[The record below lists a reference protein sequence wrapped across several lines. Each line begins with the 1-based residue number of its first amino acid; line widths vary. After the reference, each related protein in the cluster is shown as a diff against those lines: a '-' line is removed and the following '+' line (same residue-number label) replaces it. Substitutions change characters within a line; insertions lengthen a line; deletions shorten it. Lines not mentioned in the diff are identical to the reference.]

1 MTTSLFNRIKPDQIA
16 DRLDGE
22 YYAKELL
29 ENESKL
35 NLFIQVT
42 LENCVTNIRN
52 AISDLTSNGSFEF
65 LRGIQF
71 NHTSGIPYVRT
82 QNLMDGYID
91 FSDGIYVDL
100 KCKDMVAKSLCETG
114 DLIVC
119 RKGKVGAASAVSA
132 DIHGAAISENV
143 TRFRL
148 DKSYDADFLATFLNS
163 NHGRMRFLRE
173 ATGVIQKWINNEKLR
188 QIRVIRID
196 SSAEKYIGDKVRQ
209 AEKLRAWAKRLEVR
223 LALLENKIPISKHV
237 VREAKHS
244 KATLS
249 YLTEN
254 RLDARYYANKHL
266 DLYAQFTDDFESL
279 GTIFSKFKYGAS
291 IAANYVN
298 TDGLPFIR
306 GNALSPNRINKDDI
320 VYLNRSLEDEGNN
333 YCIEEDDILITRSG
347 TVGVAAHVT
356 SEYAKYWYGSFII
369 KCTLSNK
376 LYLPAY
382 VSWYLNS
389 WVGQQQ
395 FRRLENG
402 AVQLNINIEELSSI
416 AIWKASQEFQNEI
429 QQLLFEQISA
439 VNLSKLLA
447 NTAKTL
453 VEALIEG
460 QLTEQQLIQAQQAL
474 EDGDNSLDQAILS
487 KLSAEGYAIEGATP
501 LFSDV
506 DELYSLLEEAAQAE
520 AEE

>member
-1 MTTSLFNRIKPDQIA
+1 MSVDTLRETFHINRISTSDLQDFLTAQTYRPEITQAKNHILSLKNCSLQAVCTKPIQQGKSPKYAEKGLKCIKPKNTNDMLVSIDDIDWIDSSTKDQIQKQKLGYGDIVITRSGSGTIGRASIYCYSEEAYTNDHLFVVRPDKA
-16 DRLDGE
+16 D
-22 YYAKELL
+22 
-29 ENESKL
+29 S
-35 NLFIQVT
+35 
-42 LENCVTNIRN
+42 
-52 AISDLTSNGSFEF
+52 
-65 LRGIQF
+65 
-71 NHTSGIPYVRT
+71 H
-82 QNLMDGYID
+82 YIC
-91 FSDGIYVDL
+91 S
-100 KCKDMVAKSLCETG
+100 
-114 DLIVC
+114 
-119 RKGKVGAASAVSA
+119 
-132 DIHGAAISENV
+132 
-143 TRFRL
+143 
-148 DKSYDADFLATFLNS
+148 FLNS
-163 NHGRMRFLRE
+163 FHGQRLLE
-173 ATGVIQKWINNEKLR
+173 AGISGSTGQLNLSNEHIKSIPLFR
-188 QIRVIRID
+188 PDNKAQ
-196 SSAEKYIGDKVRQ
+196 KYIGDKVRQ
-209 AEKLRAWAKRLEVR
+209 AEKLRSWAKRLEVR
-223 LALLENKIPISKHV
+223 LALLENQIPISKPV
-237 VREAKHS
+237 TREAKHS

-266 DLYAQFTDDFESL
+266 DLYAQFTNSFESF
-279 GTIFSKFKYGAS
+279 GNICSKFKYGAS
-291 IAANYVN
+291 ITANYVN
-298 TDGLPFIR
+298 SDGLPFIR

-320 VYLNRSLEDEGNN
+320 VYLNRSLEDDNNN
-333 YCIEEDDILITRSG
+333 YRIEEGDILITRSG
-347 TVGVAAHVT
+347 TVGLAAHVT
-356 SEYAKYWYGSFII
+356 SEYAKYCYGSFII

-429 QQLLFEQISA
+429 QQLLFVQISA

-460 QLTEQQLIQAQQAL
+460 HLTEQQLIQAQQAL

-487 KLSAEGYAIEGATP
+487 KLSAEGYAIEGAIP

-506 DELYSLLEEAAQAE
+506 DELYRLLEDAAQDE